1 MLVAG
6 VVFAKRIF
14 LIAGVY
20 GLLVVAPMYFLE
32 GKIGRDQPPAITHP
46 EFFYGFI
53 GVTVAWQ
60 VAFLILSRDPVRYR
74 PFMIAA
80 VIEKAT
86 FGVAAIA
93 LFAVGRL
100 AAQMLLAGL
109 IDLVLGVL
117 FVVAYVKTRVARA
130 GD

>member
-74 PFMIAA
+74 PLMIAA

-86 FGVAAIA
+86 FGVATIA

>member
-60 VAFLILSRDPVRYR
+60 VGFLILSRDPVRYR
-74 PFMIAA
+74 PLMIAA

-86 FGVAAIA
+86 FGVATIA

-109 IDLVLGVL
+109 IDLVLGML
-117 FVVAYVKTRVARA
+117 FIVAYVKTRVARA